1 MTTPRVDPRSRSP
14 VLVIGAN
21 GFIGGHVSAALQADG
36 LTVIPVG
43 HRARGTSR
51 GVDITDAVA
60 VDKLF
65 EREKPHTVI
74 HLAAIAHKKRFAVA
88 AREYDRVNHWGFRN
102 VLTAAARHGARR
114 VLFASSA
121 SVYGDLPRRE
131 PLAESAVLAPKSPY
145 GLSKLAAEAA
155 CAEQAFASVEK
166 VIFRFPPL
174 YASEWLLNVRNR
186 AYIPGLERRVLL
198 AIIGRQPLYSFCAI
212 QNAVRAVRMAIESD
226 FAPGLYNVADD
237 TPFPQRE
244 VRAIVGDHDGARL
257 VMPVPAPLMLFA
269 ARVGAMLLPA
279 RLSDML
285 VSNMNKLFVGLVLD
299 TSKIR
304 AAGLHAPQAMRELLE
319 AE

>member
-1 MTTPRVDPRSRSP
+1 M
-14 VLVIGAN
+14 VIGAD
-21 GFIGGHVSAALQADG
+21 GFIGRHTSAALKDNFS
-36 LTVIPVG
+36 VIPVG
-43 HRARGTSR
+43 HRDRGPSH
-51 GVDITDAVA
+51 GVDITDSAA
-60 VDKLF
+60 VDALF
-65 EREKPHTVI
+65 ERERPDIVI
-74 HLAAIAHKKRFAVA
+74 HLAAIAHKKRGAVA

-102 VLTAAARHGARR
+102 VLTAAVAHGVRR

-131 PLAESAVLAPKSPY
+131 PLTESALLAPKSPY

-155 CAEQAFASVEK
+155 CAEPAFASIEK

-198 AIIGRQPLYSFCAI
+198 AIIGRQPFYSFCAI
-212 QNAVRAVRMAIESD
+212 QNAVRAIRMAIDSD

-237 TPFPQRE
+237 TPFPQRD

-269 ARVGAMLLPA
+269 SRIGAKLLPT
-279 RLSDML
+279 RFSDML

-299 TSKIR
+299 TTKIR